1 MRVLIGVTGSIAAY
15 KAAELVSELKKSG
28 SEISV
33 VMTEHAT
40 HLIGAATFRGLS
52 GGEVRVDLF
61 ERWPGRPI
69 HIDLAT
75 DHDVVAIVPA
85 TANII
90 GKIAGGI
97 CDDLLSTVV
106 LSTKAPVIIAPA
118 MNEAMYLNPAVK
130 ENIDK
135 LKRRG
140 YRFVEPDTGW
150 LACGTE
156 GVGRLASLDALVAA
170 IADAAGGRSDL
181 KGRKVVITGGPTL
194 EPIDAVRFIS
204 NRSSGKMAISLARV
218 AARRGAETVLVM
230 GPSGVPRPA
239 GVKVIDVETGADM
252 QRACEQEWE
261 DADCMVMAAAVCD
274 FKPRDVEPGKLK
286 RREGLTLDLGASED
300 ILAGLAGSKGN
311 RMLVGFALETRDE
324 IEGGKRKLREKNL
337 DLVMVNNP
345 LVEGA
350 GFGSD
355 KNSGY
360 LIFRDGRVEDIPLV
374 TKLDLA
380 EKIFDAISSR
390 LDSTA

>member
-40 HLIGAATFRGLS
+40 HLVGPATFRGLS

-69 HIDLAT
+69 HIELAT

-90 GKIAGGI
+90 GKIAGGL

-106 LSTKAPVIIAPA
+106 LSTKAPVVIAPA
-118 MNEAMYLNPAVK
+118 MNEAMYLNPAVQ
-130 ENIDK
+130 ENIDT

-140 YRFVEPDTGW
+140 CRFVEPETGW

-156 GVGRLASLDALVAA
+156 GAGRLASLDAIVAA
-170 IADAAGGRSDL
+170 ISDAACGRTDL

-204 NRSSGKMAISLARV
+204 NRSSGKMAVSLARV
-218 AARRGAETVLVM
+218 AARRGAEVVLVL
-230 GPSGVPRPA
+230 GPSAVPRPA
-239 GVKVIDVETGADM
+239 GVRVIDVETGADM
-252 QRACEQEWE
+252 QGACKKEWE
-261 DADCMVMAAAVCD
+261 DADCIVMAAAVCD
-274 FKPRDVEPGKLK
+274 FKPRQVDPGKL
-286 RREGLTLDLGASED
+286 RRQEGLTLRLDSSED
-300 ILAGLAGSKGN
+300 ILAGLAAGRSD
-311 RMLVGFALETRDE
+311 RMLVGFALETEDE

-345 LVEGA
+345 LREGA

-360 LIFRDGRVEDIPLV
+360 LIFRDGRVEDIALV

-380 EKIFDAISSR
+380 EKIFDAISSH
-390 LDSTA
+390 LGGAA

>member
-15 KAAELVSELKKSG
+15 KAAALVSELKKSG
-28 SEISV
+28 VEISV

-40 HLIGAATFRGLS
+40 HLIGPATFRGLS

-69 HIDLAT
+69 HIELAT
-75 DHDVVAIVPA
+75 DHDVMAIVPA

-118 MNEAMYLNPAVK
+118 MNETMYLNAAVK
-130 ENIDK
+130 ENIDT

-140 YRFVEPDTGW
+140 YRFVEPETGW

-170 IADAAGGRSDL
+170 IVDAACLRDDL
-181 KGRKVVITGGPTL
+181 KERKVLITGGPTL
-194 EPIDAVRFIS
+194 EAIDAVRFIS
-204 NRSSGKMAISLARV
+204 NRSSGKMAVALARV

-230 GPSGVPRPA
+230 GPSAVPRPA
-239 GVKVIDVETGADM
+239 GVRIIDVRTGAEM

-261 DADCMVMAAAVCD
+261 DTDCIVMAAAVCD
-274 FKPRDVEPGKLK
+274 FKPKGVEPGKLK
-286 RREGLTLDLGASED
+286 REGGLTLELDASED
-300 ILAGLAGSKGN
+300 ILAGLARVKGD
-311 RMLVGFALETRDE
+311 RMMVGFALETHDE
-324 IEGGKRKLREKNL
+324 IERGKRKLREKDL

-355 KNSGY
+355 KNSGH
-360 LIFRDGRVEDIPLV
+360 LVFRDGRVESVPLV

-380 EKIFDAISSR
+380 EKIFDAVSSH
-390 LDSTA
+390 LGGAT

>member
-28 SEISV
+28 AEISV

-40 HLIGAATFRGLS
+40 HLVGPATFRGLS

-97 CDDLLSTVV
+97 CDDLLSAVV

-130 ENIDK
+130 ENIDT

-204 NRSSGKMAISLARV
+204 NRSSGKMATSLARV

-239 GVKVIDVETGADM
+239 GVKVIDVQTGADM

-261 DADCMVMAAAVCD
+261 DADLLVMAAAVCD
-274 FKPRDVEPGKLK
+274 FKPRSVEPGKLK
-286 RREGLTLDLGASED
+286 RQEGLTLELDASED

-311 RMLVGFALETRDE
+311 RMLVGFVLETRDE

-345 LVEGA
+345 LAEDA

-360 LIFRDGRVEDIPLV
+360 LISRDGRVEDIPLV

-390 LDSTA
+390 LGSTA